1 MVLVSGDKNQ
11 QLKLLG
17 CALPLMRP
25 STTALH
31 SNAGAGWPTVIF
43 L

>member
-1 MVLVSGDKNQ
+1 MVLVNGDEIKQ
-11 QLKLLG
+11 AKLHG
-17 CALPLMRP
+17 SLPLMRP

-31 SNAGAGWPTVIF
+31 SNAGAGLPTVIF